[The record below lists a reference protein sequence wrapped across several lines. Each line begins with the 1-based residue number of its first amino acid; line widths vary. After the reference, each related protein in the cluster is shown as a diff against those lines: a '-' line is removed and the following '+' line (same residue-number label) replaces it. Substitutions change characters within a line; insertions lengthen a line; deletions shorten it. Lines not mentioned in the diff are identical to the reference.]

1 VRSDGLLASAEHDLL
16 ARARTG
22 DRDAFAQLVEPYRR
36 GIHIH
41 CYRMLGS
48 LHDAEDLLQ
57 ETLLRGWRRLDRF
70 EGRSSLRAWL
80 YQIATNACLDAL
92 KRGKHRLLP
101 DSYAPPGDPTTTP
114 ASGRHDIPWIEP
126 YPDRLLEVADGE
138 DPARRYE
145 ARELIELT
153 FITAIQCLSPRQR
166 AVLIMRDAL
175 GFSARETAAM
185 LEMSFAAVNSALQR
199 AHAAVAGQSVQGAR
213 EARDVARLAEEEAS
227 LVERYVRAWEAA
239 DVDGLVALLRE
250 DARMTMPPTPSWY
263 LGRDAIGAF
272 LTTFFAGELGHRSR
286 LAPTR
291 ANRQPAL
298 AVYTRDADLRYQPLA
313 LMVLTIEEREI
324 AAITGFTEPTLFSI
338 FVLPQAPDG
347 TSAAQQPVAHTPHV
361 QHVGPSA
368 RGAELSPQA

>member
-1 VRSDGLLASAEHDLL
+1 
-16 ARARTG
+16 
-22 DRDAFAQLVEPYRR
+22 
-36 GIHIH
+36 
-41 CYRMLGS
+41 MLGS
-48 LHDAEDLLQ
+48 LHDAEDMLQ

-92 KRGKHRLLP
+92 KRGKRRLLP
-101 DSYAPPGDPTTTP
+101 DAYAPPGDPTAIP
-114 ASGRHDIPWIEP
+114 APGLHEVPWIEP
-126 YPDRLLEVADGE
+126 YPDRLLEVSNGE

-145 ARELIELT
+145 ARESIELA
-153 FITAIQCLSPRQR
+153 FIAAIQCLSPRQR

-199 AHAAVAGQSVQGAR
+199 AHAAVAGQSVQR
-213 EARDVARLAEEEAS
+213 ARDVSDGARLAEEEAS

-263 LGRDAIGAF
+263 LGRDAIGVF
-272 LTTFFAGELGHRSR
+272 LSSFFASEVGADTYLV
-286 LAPTR
+286 PTG

-298 AVYTRDADLRYQPLA
+298 AVFTRPDEASPYRPLA
-313 LMVLTIEEREI
+313 VKVLTVDGPAI
-324 AAITGFTEPTLFSI
+324 AAITGFTDPTLFP
-338 FVLPQAPDG
+338 FFGLAE
-347 TSAAQQPVAHTPHV
+347 
-361 QHVGPSA
+361 A
-368 RGAELSPQA
+368 RS